1 MDGWRGSQRLN
12 LTVGSLIAGSWATEQ
27 LFIALTWL
35 PEDLCRLTHDAPLLR
50 AELKGNTTEDLHPTG
65 ASA

>member
-1 MDGWRGSQRLN
+1 MDGWRGSEGLN

-27 LFIALTWL
+27 LFIALTWV
-35 PEDLCRLTHDAPLLR
+35 PEDFSRVTCDAPLLR
-50 AELKGNTTEDLHPTG
+50 AELKGNTAEDLRPTR